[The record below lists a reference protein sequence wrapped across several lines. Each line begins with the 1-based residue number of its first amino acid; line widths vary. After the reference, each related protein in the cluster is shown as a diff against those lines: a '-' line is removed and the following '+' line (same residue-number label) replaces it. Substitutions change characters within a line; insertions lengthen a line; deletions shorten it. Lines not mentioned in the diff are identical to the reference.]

1 MNKHLGF
8 HVDKHLWEHTIFLVF
23 WFGLDHW
30 TKFLAATYLDR
41 FNPITLIPRFFELDL
56 AFNDGA
62 AWSIFASQRVL
73 LILVSSVT
81 ILVLSYLY
89 LREKNLLTRWSFIVI
104 IAGAFGNLFDRVAT
118 GLVVDFLQFYPFGYA
133 FPTFNVAD
141 IGIVVG
147 TGLLLLALY
156 MQELREKKE
165 QKSNGK

>member
-1 MNKHLGF
+1 MNNYFDF
-8 HVDKHLWEHTIFLVF
+8 HIDRHIWWHTLFIAI

-30 TKFLAATYLDR
+30 TKYLAATFLDR
-41 FNPITLIPRFFELDL
+41 FVPMTIIPGFFDLDL

-73 LILVSSVT
+73 LILISSVT
-81 ILVLSYLY
+81 IVVLSYLY
-89 LREKNLLTRWSFIVI
+89 LRKKNLLTRWSFVII

-133 FPTFNVAD
+133 YPTFNVAD